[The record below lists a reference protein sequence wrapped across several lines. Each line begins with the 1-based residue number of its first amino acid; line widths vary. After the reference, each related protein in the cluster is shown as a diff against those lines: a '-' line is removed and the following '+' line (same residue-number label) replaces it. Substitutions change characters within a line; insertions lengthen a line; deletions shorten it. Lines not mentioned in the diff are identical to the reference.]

1 MPAGIHAFASQG
13 EASAAK
19 GGGSLAFLMSSPPRN
34 WVLALNG
41 GKWHVRYWQILLQK

>member
-19 GGGSLAFLMSSPPRN
+19 GGGSLQRFGTVVLMTVPQYSVIMGVS
-34 WVLALNG
+34 G
-41 GKWHVRYWQILLQK
+41 D